1 MFFLMIRNRVLW
13 ECGKDCW
20 TECSLVC
27 SSADSSS
34 DSCFWFSNILHSDL
48 QLLIC
53 HETEVA
59 MQIRTWV
66 IIDYWLKFCV
76 SANIIIVGI
85 RSGPA
90 TIKHCSNNR
99 DSKKKVKYSQDQL
112 PLNIAAIIGI
122 QRRKLSI
129 LADTTKR
136 EEKKWNKTG
145 TSACGSFVAA
155 YFHPATSIDRLHL
168 VLTSRTGSREAE

>member
-1 MFFLMIRNRVLW
+1 MFFLMIRNHVLW

-59 MQIRTWV
+59 VQIRTRV
-66 IIDYWLKFCV
+66 IIDYWFKFCV

-85 RSGPA
+85 CSVPA

-99 DSKKKVKYSQDQL
+99 DSKKKVKYSRRHHQK
-112 PLNIAAIIGI
+112 
-122 QRRKLSI
+122 RRKEMKQNRNLCMW
-129 LADTTKR
+129 LV
-136 EEKKWNKTG
+136 
-145 TSACGSFVAA
+145 CCCLLPPC
-155 YFHPATSIDRLHL
+155 YFHWPFTSGAD
-168 VLTSRTGSREAE
+168 EQDWK